1 MLLALSSAR
10 FNFNRFGWCF
20 YLNQVF
26 RCQQAS
32 WHFGLLSHNFP
43 FIFRLFAAASKKY
56 PECDAQQFDTA
67 WKSFKRSQHFFRKVF
82 KRVRRLNSHT
92 HTKCIRTMNESYW
105 VLFSLFYNN
114 KNFRLS
120 LVQFLEI
127 SHQRICTNETNA
139 RAFTYTHTTCN
150 IYVHSATAYIWLNID
165 CSWMLDNIA
174 NSLVFYCYNV
184 VIYCYTIV
192 NRIIWTAS

>member
-56 PECDAQQFDTA
+56 PECDAQQIDTV

-82 KRVRRLNSHT
+82 ERVRRMNSHT
-92 HTKCIRTMNESYW
+92 HKMHPNNERVVLGTFLFILQQQKFSSFSRSISRIVHTK
-105 VLFSLFYNN
+105 
-114 KNFRLS
+114 
-120 LVQFLEI
+120 I

-139 RAFTYTHTTCN
+139 RAFTYTHTP
-150 IYVHSATAYIWLNID
+150 H
-165 CSWMLDNIA
+165 
-174 NSLVFYCYNV
+174 
-184 VIYCYTIV
+184 VIYMFT
-192 NRIIWTAS
+192 RQRLTFD